1 MTSKHFEAIIIGG
14 GQAGLATAYYLLRA
28 GVDTLVLDDQE
39 GAGGAWRHVWPSM
52 TLFSTA
58 EFSSLPGKPMPAY
71 EGFPPS
77 DHVID
82 YLADY
87 EQRYR
92 IPVERPVH
100 VDRVERED
108 GGYRLHAGDRSWT
121 APHVVAATGTWSTPF
136 VPTYPGLFTGTQWH
150 SANYPGVGPFRGSSV
165 AVVGAAN
172 SAAQIAAELTGL
184 AEVTWYTRHPPR
196 WMPDEVDG
204 RVLFR
209 RNRQRALAVQRGETD
224 PGADSELGDI
234 VVLPE
239 VRDARDAGCLAATPM
254 FNSLNEVRAD
264 HLIWCTGFR
273 PSLGPVRRLLDRHDP
288 EIPGPTPGRL
298 RRLDRP
304 RIRHAHRGRPL
315 RQADRADHRGLIRHD
330 RQVIPAWLATP
341 RDTLSSA
348 QREGWS
354 FDRCRKTPAPHPPGA
369 EECSTSSCP
378 AEFECDLIRKRRH
391 AGLEAAWAR
400 GRTESRPPLLSG
412 DKLRTARENPRADQL
427 LPLNP
432 RGGV

>member
-1 MTSKHFEAIIIGG
+1 MTSKDFEAIIIGG

-28 GVDTLVLDDQE
+28 GVDILVLDDQE
-39 GAGGAWRHVWPSM
+39 DAGGAWRHVWPSM

-100 VDRVERED
+100 VDRVERVA

-136 VPTYPGLFTGTQWH
+136 VPAYPGLFTGTQWH

-172 SAAQIAAELTGL
+172 SAAQIAAELTGV

-204 RVLFR
+204 GCCFVGTGNAPWPSSAARPI
-209 RNRQRALAVQRGETD
+209 RG
-224 PGADSELGDI
+224 P
-234 VVLPE
+234 
-239 VRDARDAGCLAATPM
+239 
-254 FNSLNEVRAD
+254 
-264 HLIWCTGFR
+264 
-273 PSLGPVRRLLDRHDP
+273 
-288 EIPGPTPGRL
+288 
-298 RRLDRP
+298 
-304 RIRHAHRGRPL
+304 
-315 RQADRADHRGLIRHD
+315 
-330 RQVIPAWLATP
+330 
-341 RDTLSSA
+341 TLSSA
-348 QREGWS
+348 TLSCCLRCALPATPDGWRRR
-354 FDRCRKTPAPHPPGA
+354 RCLTP
-369 EECSTSSCP
+369 STKYGP
-378 AEFECDLIRKRRH
+378 II
-391 AGLEAAWAR
+391 
-400 GRTESRPPLLSG
+400 
-412 DKLRTARENPRADQL
+412 
-427 LPLNP
+427 
-432 RGGV
+432 

>member
-1 MTSKHFEAIIIGG
+1 FVIAVVGRRLRPGQRRGADRDVGVESADRVASPEAVDRGRVIGQSPG
-14 GQAGLATAYYLLRA
+14 RPDGDPSGAPRAVRGAAHRVADGLTHHRRAGDDHTRDQQTRRGDPYWRAA

-39 GAGGAWRHVWPSM
+39 DAGGAWRHVWPSM

-136 VPTYPGLFTGTQWH
+136 VPAYPGLFTGTQWH

-172 SAAQIAAELTGL
+172 SAAQIAAELTGV
-184 AEVTWYTRHPPR
+184 AE
-196 WMPDEVDG
+196 
-204 RVLFR
+204 
-209 RNRQRALAVQRGETD
+209 
-224 PGADSELGDI
+224 
-234 VVLPE
+234 
-239 VRDARDAGCLAATPM
+239 
-254 FNSLNEVRAD
+254 
-264 HLIWCTGFR
+264 
-273 PSLGPVRRLLDRHDP
+273 
-288 EIPGPTPGRL
+288 
-298 RRLDRP
+298 
-304 RIRHAHRGRPL
+304 
-315 RQADRADHRGLIRHD
+315 
-330 RQVIPAWLATP
+330 
-341 RDTLSSA
+341 
-348 QREGWS
+348 
-354 FDRCRKTPAPHPPGA
+354 
-369 EECSTSSCP
+369 
-378 AEFECDLIRKRRH
+378 
-391 AGLEAAWAR
+391 
-400 GRTESRPPLLSG
+400 
-412 DKLRTARENPRADQL
+412 
-427 LPLNP
+427 
-432 RGGV
+432 

>member
-1 MTSKHFEAIIIGG
+1 MRLLASKARILRHDRRDRS
-14 GQAGLATAYYLLRA
+14 QPTARRSSRRPARRRTHSHRPYGAAQWGACDRPRA
-28 GVDTLVLDDQE
+28 GGHVLGRRTRPDT
-39 GAGGAWRHVWPSM
+39 
-52 TLFSTA
+52 
-58 EFSSLPGKPMPAY
+58 
-71 EGFPPS
+71 
-77 DHVID
+77 
-82 YLADY
+82 
-87 EQRYR
+87 
-92 IPVERPVH
+92 RPVH

-136 VPTYPGLFTGTQWH
+136 VPAYPGLFTGTQWH

-172 SAAQIAAELTGL
+172 SAAQIAAELTGV

-239 VRDARDAGCLAATPM
+239 VRAARDAGWLAATPM

-273 PSLGPVRRLLDRHDP
+273 PSLGPVRRLLDGTTP
-288 EIPGPTPGRL
+288 KYPGLHLIGYGDWTGPGS
-298 RRLDRP
+298 
-304 RIRHAHRGRPL
+304 
-315 RQADRADHRGLIRHD
+315 
-330 RQVIPAWLATP
+330 ATLTGVGP
-341 RDTLSSA
+341 YA
-348 QREGWS
+348 KQ
-354 FDRCRKTPAPHPPGA
+354 
-369 EECSTSSCP
+369 
-378 AEFECDLIRKRRH
+378 
-391 AGLEAAWAR
+391 
-400 GRTESRPPLLSG
+400 
-412 DKLRTARENPRADQL
+412 TARTIADSF
-427 LPLNP
+427 
-432 RGGV
+432 GMTVK

>member
-1 MTSKHFEAIIIGG
+1 MTSKHFEAIIIVG

-39 GAGGAWRHVWPSM
+39 DAGGAWRHVWPSM

-136 VPTYPGLFTGTQWH
+136 VPAYPGLFTGTQWH
-150 SANYPGVGPFRGSSV
+150 SANYPGAGPFRGSSV

-172 SAAQIAAELTGL
+172 SAAQIAAELTGV

-239 VRDARDAGCLAATPM
+239 VRAARDTGWLAATPM
-254 FNSLNEVRAD
+254 FSSLNEVRAD

-273 PSLGPVRRLLDRHDP
+273 PSLGPVRRLLDGTTP
-288 EIPGPTPGRL
+288 KYPGLHLVGYGDWTGPGSATL
-298 RRLDRP
+298 T
-304 RIRHAHRGRPL
+304 GV
-315 RQADRADHRGLIRHD
+315 GLYAK
-330 RQVIPAWLATP
+330 Q
-341 RDTLSSA
+341 
-348 QREGWS
+348 
-354 FDRCRKTPAPHPPGA
+354 
-369 EECSTSSCP
+369 
-378 AEFECDLIRKRRH
+378 
-391 AGLEAAWAR
+391 
-400 GRTESRPPLLSG
+400 
-412 DKLRTARENPRADQL
+412 TARSIADSF
-427 LPLNP
+427 
-432 RGGV
+432 GMTVK